1 MLYTLVGM
9 EVNYIYIYI
18 YIYVCVC
25 VLSVLRSMYFREK
38 KEIHVHLSF
47 YRDSIAAEE
56 ISLVEFS
63 VL

>member
-18 YIYVCVC
+18 CVCVC
-25 VLSVLRSMYFREK
+25 FVCFTLNVFPGK